1 MQLGCSRVIHLY
13 FSSISDTEDD
23 WKCKDKR
30 HVWWVNSLQFGRKS
44 WRLVDAE
51 MRLKK
56 KGEEIEKFLF
66 LYFVMLTV
74 LSTVTTK
81 LFYGMCIISE
91 LIHE

>member
-1 MQLGCSRVIHLY
+1 MQLGCSRVLHLY

-30 HVWWVNSLQFGRKS
+30 HMWWVNSLQFGRKS
-44 WRLVDAE
+44 WRLVDTQ

-66 LYFVMLTV
+66 LYFMLTV
-74 LSTVTTK
+74 LSTVNTK
-81 LFYGMCIISE
+81 LFYGICTISE
-91 LIHE
+91 LIHA